1 MSIQMMVKFDQSK
14 SQKQHLVKNIHK
26 RSNELAILFE
36 DGDNVRLEYFFKEN
50 HERGI
55 NKYFIEVNV
64 SLDGNVLVNM
74 FDMSSNIN
82 KNYFVLDNELLEI
95 KKEGF

>member
-1 MSIQMMVKFDQSK
+1 M
-14 SQKQHLVKNIHK
+14 
-26 RSNELAILFE
+26 
-36 DGDNVRLEYFFKEN
+36 RLEYFFKEN